1 MTEHSRAVA
10 DVQELYRQ
18 GTDVR
23 PHSFDEASARAYFRD
38 YVGFVSGEA
47 PAGGRALDVG
57 CGSGWTSL
65 LLHEAGLD
73 TVGVDLTA
81 DAFEVAARDRL
92 TFVAGNAMSL
102 PFPDSTFDVVS
113 GYQMLEHVPDPAQ
126 ALSEFARVLRPGGV
140 VCVVGPNLVSPF
152 VCARSLVLYVPK
164 NRPLS
169 TILFRNESMPRHPS
183 GNTAPEVIA
192 SIVRNTVRLA
202 RKLASPEATFTMR
215 TPDTKPPFHSDN
227 DACYLCNPVD
237 LARYFGRRGYN
248 ITRVTKPGRTKVAGL
263 FAGGTWFAARKP
275 SGPTP

>member
-1 MTEHSRAVA
+1 MIEHSRAVA
-10 DVQELYRQ
+10 DVQELYRR

-38 YVGFVSGEA
+38 YAQFVSGEVT
-47 PAGGRALDVG
+47 PGGRALDVG

-65 LLHEAGLD
+65 LLHESGLD

-81 DAFEVAARDRL
+81 DAFEVPPRAGL
-92 TFVAGNAMSL
+92 TYVAGNAMSL
-102 PFPDSTFDVVS
+102 PFPDSSFDVVS
-113 GYQMLEHVPDPAQ
+113 GYQMLEHVPDPER

-152 VCARSLVLYVPK
+152 VCARSLVLYVPR

-169 TILFRNESMPRHPS
+169 TILFRDKSMPRHPS
-183 GNTAPEVIA
+183 GNTAPEVMA

-202 RKLASPEATFTMR
+202 RKLVSSEASFTMR
-215 TPDTKPPFHSDN
+215 TPDTEPPFHSDN

-237 LARYFGRRGYN
+237 LARYFRGRGYH
-248 ITRVTKPGRTKVAGL
+248 ITRVTKPGRTKLAGL
-263 FAGGTWFAARKP
+263 FAGGTWFAAKKP
-275 SGPTP
+275 RG